1 MALHYIYLQYENRTY
16 HCLELYILRTCK
28 SEMHLQQS
36 ILHDDSKTYL
46 NYIKLGNSMM
56 SHNTRCRL

>member
-1 MALHYIYLQYENRTY
+1 VYDEYIMALHYIYLQYENITY
-16 HCLELYILRTCK
+16 HCLELYILWTQE

-46 NYIKLGNSMM
+46 NY
-56 SHNTRCRL
+56 